1 MMTSAAKR
9 LYLLIASLAV
19 LTALIAVT
27 VAVRSST
34 QATAATSF
42 RVSTLA
48 GPVTYNDGSIRLD
61 VPATD
66 SVASAVPSIT
76 PAQALSVYQKD
87 GAPPGLDQLG
97 NVPNI
102 ELAVFSDDNY
112 GKIDDSGK
120 ITPDFQNVLSW
131 IIFFHGV
138 EMIPTGPPQS
148 DATGS
153 VATYPLCDAIQV
165 INASTGAFMLAIQTC
180 EHVADASTD

>member
-66 SVASAVPSIT
+66 SVASA
-76 PAQALSVYQKD
+76 
-87 GAPPGLDQLG
+87 
-97 NVPNI
+97 
-102 ELAVFSDDNY
+102 
-112 GKIDDSGK
+112 GK